1 MAWPPPTP
9 PVLPVMSVPNTAA
22 GWDAH
27 YDARDRRLREESERV
42 AAHYNA
48 LAKQRLEREQA
59 EAKRA
64 REESERA
71 MVESR
76 LCVPETQI
84 RTYW

>member
-1 MAWPPPTP
+1 MDREGSAIASPCARSGRT
-9 PVLPVMSVPNTAA
+9 
-22 GWDAH
+22 GH
-27 YDARDRRLREESERV
+27 ARDRRLREESERV

-76 LCVPETQI
+76 WHP
-84 RTYW
+84 